1 MSVPDPPGGDCHRH
15 AARAAVEAI
24 IGVRTRLYNQP
35 MAAKPLPNDDRYLA
49 VLRAMSPEQRV
60 RKAAELSELTKGAR
74 NGRVSGRGSR
84 ISARPRH
91 AAGSPI

>member
-1 MSVPDPPGGDCHRH
+1 M
-15 AARAAVEAI
+15 AVREAI

-60 RKAAELSELTKGAR
+60 RKAAELSELTKALAMAGIRSRFPDIGETEAR
-74 NGRVSGRGSR
+74 RRVADLR
-84 ISARPRH
+84 ARW
-91 AAGSPI
+91 AS